1 MTPGCY
7 LFGEASVAS
16 VEHCSGQPDRARDA
30 GGCWVLLPRPL
41 LLPWLLLLLF
51 LLLPTILAQ
60 PARALPEISGM
71 RFGVDEHR
79 TRVALDLSEPLP
91 YKVTA
96 ASDPNRLILDLGEV
110 AWRVAA
116 SGPRPRGLA
125 RGHTFGR
132 LAAGR
137 SRLVVAMATPFRI
150 VGKIILPP
158 SKDSPHHRLVI
169 DLVPSK
175 AVAEARP
182 AAEQAPSWIPVP
194 AARPEVV
201 TVAGT
206 PDGLVDGV
214 DAVDDGHA
222 QGPRAAPPAELPVI
236 VIDPGHGGID
246 PGAIAVD
253 GALEKDLVLEMALE
267 LRRLIERTG
276 RYQVELTR
284 DGDTF
289 IRLRDRITKAREL
302 SGRVFISLHAD
313 SLREADQR
321 GASVYTLSEK
331 ASDAEAARLASSEN
345 KADILTGTDLSRHD
359 AVVATILLDLARR
372 DTNNRSIT
380 FADLLAEEMS
390 GVVPMVKRHRRFAGF
405 AVLKS
410 PDIPSVLLELGYLS
424 NADDARNLAQADHRA
439 KLSKAI
445 VRAVDRFFA
454 VPRS

>member
-1 MTPGCY
+1 
-7 LFGEASVAS
+7 
-16 VEHCSGQPDRARDA
+16 
-30 GGCWVLLPRPL
+30 VLLRPL
-41 LLPWLLLLLF
+41 LLLWLLLLPPIF
-51 LLLPTILAQ
+51 AQ
-60 PARALPEISGM
+60 PAQALPEISGM

-79 TRVALDLSEPLP
+79 TRVVLDLSQTLP
-91 YKVTA
+91 YEVATQ
-96 ASDPNRLILDLGEV
+96 SDPNRLILDLGEV
-110 AWRVAA
+110 AWRVGPG
-116 SGPRPRGLA
+116 SGPQPRGLV
-125 RGHTFGR
+125 RGHSFDR
-132 LAAGR
+132 LAGGR
-137 SRLVVAMATPFRI
+137 SRLVVDMATPFRI

-175 AVAEARP
+175 AMAEVRP
-182 AAEQAPSWIPVP
+182 AAGPTPRWIPVP
-194 AARPEVV
+194 TARPE
-201 TVAGT
+201 TVAAAGT
-206 PDGLVDGV
+206 PAALVDGA
-214 DAVDDGHA
+214 AVNGHERS
-222 QGPRAAPPAELPVI
+222 PRAPAAVLKLPVI

-246 PGAIAVD
+246 PGAVAVD
-253 GALEKDLVLEMALE
+253 GALEKDLVLEMARE
-267 LRRLIERTG
+267 LRRLIEQTG

-289 IRLRDRITKAREL
+289 IRLRDRITRAREL
-302 SGRVFISLHAD
+302 NGRVFISLHAD
-313 SLREADQR
+313 SLRAADQR

-345 KADILTGTDLSRHD
+345 KADILTGTDLSQHD

-372 DTNNRSIT
+372 DTNNRAIT

-390 GVVPMVKRHRRFAGF
+390 GVVPMVKRHRRSAGF

-410 PDIPSVLLELGYLS
+410 PDIPSVLLELGFLS